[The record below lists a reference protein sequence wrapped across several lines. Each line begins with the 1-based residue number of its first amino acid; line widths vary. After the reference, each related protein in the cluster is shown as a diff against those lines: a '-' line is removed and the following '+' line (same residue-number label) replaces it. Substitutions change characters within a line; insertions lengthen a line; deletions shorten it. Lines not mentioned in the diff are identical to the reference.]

1 MELIF
6 HKKLTSIL
14 FVTAILVV
22 LMLVCILLASL
33 TQLSSLRAQADALNE
48 KIQNAQND
56 QAALEELRDYMKSRD
71 YVRKWAEENG
81 WISAEDIQ
89 WLTENVTAD

>member
-6 HKKLTSIL
+6 HRKSTSIL

-22 LMLVCILLASL
+22 VILACMLLVSL
-33 TQLSSLRAQADALNE
+33 TQLSSLNAQADALHE
-48 KIQNAQND
+48 WIQQAQND
-56 QAALEELRDYMKSRD
+56 VDAKNELLEYMQSND

-81 WISAEDIQ
+81 RISDEDVK
-89 WLTENVTAD
+89 WLNSNLK